1 MNHFCITVRTGSSR
15 LALRRWAELQEALAD
30 PGQLPDNE
38 LFKAVQFS
46 DGSNEAFLR
55 RLWHDL
61 YGDQR

>member
-15 LALRRWAELQEALAD
+15 LALRRWAELREPLAD
-30 PGQLPDNE
+30 PEQLPDNE

-55 RLWHDL
+55 RLWRNL
-61 YGDQR
+61 YGDQP